1 MKPATVHSPL
11 IQPLTY
17 GPAYLGLYAA
27 LLLAVACNAFLDIQY
42 GSFLFEVIF
51 WGLLFAFGLLVGW
64 GQRGEP
70 SSGGKKAQRWVLGI
84 GMLLALLIFVRL
96 WGFPRAGLAMLL
108 MLQAAQNCVCVSRR
122 QLYLGL
128 LVSLVAVVFAASH
141 YRADWTMLFYLLP
154 YVVAVVFTLVAEQ
167 VNRRSV
173 EIRRDSLGSG
183 LVAGQGMAILFATV
197 VILGLGGL
205 LYSLTPQPTWTSL
218 MWKYGQP
225 GGSSMQGPLFGAG
238 QGTSADG
245 QADAGQ
251 GDGQWQPGDG
261 AEMPAAGLS
270 IQDMRDAARRPGMPG
285 WQSASIE
292 ALADGAESLG
302 QIWQPLRLGLDE
314 LWQAFKEW
322 LKEHQQV
329 LSWTLFALLVLALLL
344 AAWRLIRELRLVL
357 WLRVQLDYLWLRERP
372 RAAAGNRA
380 AQRYYRAV
388 QRLLDLHELEVPPAA
403 NSREY
408 LAQVQQQFRHLGED
422 AQALTLIFEKARYS
436 AEQVSADELASM
448 HGLYQ
453 RLFRRIDIIN
463 ALEA

>member
-42 GSFLFEVIF
+42 RSFLFEAIS

-251 GDGQWQPGDG
+251 GDGQ
-261 AEMPAAGLS
+261 
-270 IQDMRDAARRPGMPG
+270 
-285 WQSASIE
+285 
-292 ALADGAESLG
+292 
-302 QIWQPLRLGLDE
+302 
-314 LWQAFKEW
+314 
-322 LKEHQQV
+322 
-329 LSWTLFALLVLALLL
+329 
-344 AAWRLIRELRLVL
+344 
-357 WLRVQLDYLWLRERP
+357 
-372 RAAAGNRA
+372 
-380 AQRYYRAV
+380 
-388 QRLLDLHELEVPPAA
+388 
-403 NSREY
+403 
-408 LAQVQQQFRHLGED
+408 
-422 AQALTLIFEKARYS
+422 
-436 AEQVSADELASM
+436 
-448 HGLYQ
+448 
-453 RLFRRIDIIN
+453 
-463 ALEA
+463 